1 MKDMFIT
8 LKGSAQEN
16 PKEFIS
22 AVITCVSIFT
32 LLIVALSI

>member
-22 AVITCVSIFT
+22 AVIVCVSIFA
-32 LLIVALSI
+32 LLAASLSI